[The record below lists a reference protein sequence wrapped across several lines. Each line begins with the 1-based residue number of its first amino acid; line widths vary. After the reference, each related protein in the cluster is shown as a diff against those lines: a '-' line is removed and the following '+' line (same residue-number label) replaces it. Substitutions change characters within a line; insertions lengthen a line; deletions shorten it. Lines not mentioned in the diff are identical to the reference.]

1 MSRDDDVLKQKRKTA
16 SPDALINPT
25 GKGEITLSEDELS
38 RASGGL
44 TTDGTSGERI
54 KKVALIGC

>member
-25 GKGEITLSEDELS
+25 EKGEITLSEGELS
-38 RASGGL
+38 RASGG
-44 TTDGTSGERI
+44 SGRI
-54 KKVALIGC
+54 NKSAVIGC